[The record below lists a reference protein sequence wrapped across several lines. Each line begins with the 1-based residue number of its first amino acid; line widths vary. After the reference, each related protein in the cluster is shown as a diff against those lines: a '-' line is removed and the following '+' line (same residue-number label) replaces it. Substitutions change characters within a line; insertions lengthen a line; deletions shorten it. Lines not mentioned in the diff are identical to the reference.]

1 MSETYSSLGI
11 KMNAELV
18 YASDEKAVGNWLTEY
33 ASEAEEN
40 TCAAI
45 SPLGALHF
53 SPCEKRSVADGSS
66 DIIKQPICEFGIM
79 KEQLTV
85 NLN

>member
-1 MSETYSSLGI
+1 
-11 KMNAELV
+11 MNEKLV
-18 YASDEKAVGNWLTEY
+18 YASDEKAVENWLNEY
-33 ASEAEEN
+33 ASEAKEK

-45 SPLGALHF
+45 SPSGALHF
-53 SPCEKRSVADGSS
+53 SPCEDRSVAEGSS
-66 DIIKQPICEFGIM
+66 DIIKQPICEFGIV